1 MQKTQCSHASA
12 SFAFIRKSAHTVRL
26 TEELTMAMR
35 TDVERYK
42 DQLRE
47 QLEEFIRAIKNND
60 RDHARAVFSRLLEET
75 NSLEMA
81 PSFW

>member
-1 MQKTQCSHASA
+1 
-12 SFAFIRKSAHTVRL
+12 
-26 TEELTMAMR
+26 MAMR